1 MEGETWSQRS
11 VEKGNEQPD
20 KQTVPYEWSVCV
32 VEEEVGR
39 KLE

>member
-1 MEGETWSQRS
+1 MEGDTWSQRS

-20 KQTVPYEWSVCV
+20 RQRVPYERSVCV
-32 VEEEVGR
+32 VGEEVGR